1 MKTIAKLIF
10 RLYFGKSVDTV
21 DPLEFI
27 DKHLKRKGYDKYGNI
42 YTKGFV
48 VIDLKFKSKELSQI
62 EIFIDQTSRSRL
74 IIDENFITSL
84 IISENYFS
92 RI

>member
-27 DKHLKRKGYDKYGNI
+27 YKHLKLKGYNKYGDI

-48 VIDLKFKSKELSQI
+48 VIELKFKSKQLTQI
-62 EIFIDQTSRSRL
+62 EIFIDQASRSRL